1 MRIMLNSYK
10 PLRNWTNNCNNMN
23 ITICGGGNLGH
34 VTAGFLA
41 VQEGLTISL
50 MTTRPDQWTHY
61 VEVVDLNGNVF
72 RGKIDTISAHAEDVI
87 PNADIVLICL
97 PGFAIH
103 DVLTNIA
110 SYLKPQT
117 WVGTVVSSTGFFFE
131 ALKVFPNTQP
141 LFGFQR
147 VPFISRIINYGHVAE
162 LKGYKESLSVAV
174 EQIEN
179 KEIVR
184 ATLEKLFKTPTHL
197 LDSYYEVSLSNSNP
211 LLHTARLYTMWKDWI
226 PGMSYDINPEF
237 YSDWTVE
244 AAELLI
250 AMDEEFQS
258 FLKKIGLK
266 EGAIPPV
273 LQYYE
278 CTDAISLTRKL
289 HSIPAFKGILLPM
302 TVNRFGKYEPDFSN
316 RYFTE
321 DFPYGM
327 RYIVEVAIMNGVNLN
342 LIERVYNWGI
352 TKLKEFGNE
361 QSFIFR

>member
-1 MRIMLNSYK
+1 MKI
-10 PLRNWTNNCNNMN
+10 C
-23 ITICGGGNLGH
+23 ICGGGNLGH

-41 VQEGLTISL
+41 AQEDLQVSLLTTKPERWSQYL
-50 MTTRPDQWTHY
+50 
-61 VEVVDLNGNVF
+61 EVVDVNGKTYK
-72 RGKIDTISAHAEDVI
+72 GKLERISSEPKDVI
-87 PNADIVLICL
+87 PEADIVLVCL

-103 DVLTNIA
+103 DVLCSIA
-110 SYLKPQT
+110 SYLDIKK

-131 ALKVFPNTQP
+131 AMNVLPKTQP

-174 EQIEN
+174 EQTDK
-179 KEIVR
+179 KEEVR
-184 ATLEKLFKTPTHL
+184 ATLEKLFMTPTKL

-211 LLHTARLYTMWKDWI
+211 LLHTARLYTMWKDWEY
-226 PGMSYDINPEF
+226 GMSYDRNPEF
-237 YSDWTVE
+237 YSDWTIE

-250 AMDEEFQS
+250 AMDEEFQA
-258 FLKKIGLK
+258 LLRKIGLK

-278 CTDAISLTRKL
+278 SKDAESLTNKL
-289 HSIPAFKGILLPM
+289 HSIPAFKGILSPM
-302 TVNRFGKYEPDFSN
+302 VVNQYGMYEPDFSS

-327 RYIVEVAIMNGVNLN
+327 KFIIETAHKFNLN
-342 LIERVYNWGI
+342 LPLIEDVYKWGLQKI
-352 TKLKEFGNE
+352 N
-361 QSFIFR
+361 IN